1 MEAIQD
7 LILKT
12 LDAEGTIKDSRQLVL
27 PGETQPAVSHD
38 AQLTVLGA
46 LNSLSSR
53 EVGCKSH
60 RAII

>member
-12 LDAEGTIKDSRQLVL
+12 LDTEGSIKDSRQLIL
-27 PGETQPAVSHD
+27 PGESQPAVSHD

-53 EVGCKSH
+53 EVRYK
-60 RAII
+60 RIEV